1 MENNDL
7 LTDIL
12 KAYLA
17 QTESAIQISKI
28 LSDHNGDVKI
38 LHQICL

>member
-7 LTDIL
+7 LTDVL

-17 QTESAIQISKI
+17 QTESPITNIKNIIRSQW
-28 LSDHNGDVKI
+28 
-38 LHQICL
+38 